1 MYGSTYRRK
10 RKGYNLFCEWL
21 YCNEGGVGGASRQT
35 VESASR
41 KDFMTDIIHHFS
53 VGRCYFL
60 VGRG

>member
-1 MYGSTYRRK
+1 MDRCTVGGGRDIIS
-10 RKGYNLFCEWL
+10 FCERL
-21 YCNEGGVGGASRQT
+21 YCNEGGEGGASRQT

-53 VGRCYFL
+53 AGRCYFL